1 MSQVEKGYLYRAY
14 PNAKQRELIKK
25 TFGCK
30 RFVYNYFLQFR
41 IDTYEETKK
50 TLSFYACCK
59 RLTDLKRELPFLLE
73 PDKCALQ
80 NAIRDLDKAYENF
93 FGTLN
98 SPRKRKFGYPRFK
111 SKRDNR
117 QSYRTN
123 FTNNNITF
131 EVTHIKLPKLGRVRI
146 RGGKNLVPEGRI
158 LNATVSIEPDGR
170 YYISIC
176 ATDVPAPVLEHN
188 EYPVG
193 IDLGIK
199 DLAILSDG
207 TKFDALKPLNASLKR
222 LKFLQRSFDR
232 KSKSSARR
240 EKARVKVARL
250 NVKIVAQRE
259 DYIHKLTSFVTKK
272 YGVIFIEDLNVGW
285 MMKNHKLARYII
297 DSSWGELMRQL
308 EYKSLWRGRVLLKV
322 DRFYAS
328 SQTCGNCGFKNPTV
342 KNLGVREWDCPE
354 CGQHHNRDLNA
365 AQNILCEGLR
375 LLAELDEKFCDKLG

>member
-1 MSQVEKGYLYRAY
+1 MYRAY

-30 RFVYNYFLQFR
+30 RFVYNYFLRLR
-41 IDTYEETKK
+41 IDTYAETKK
-50 TLSFYACCK
+50 TLSYNACSK

-80 NAIRDLDKAYENF
+80 NALRDLDKAYENF
-93 FGTLN
+93 FGTVS

-111 SKRDNR
+111 SKRDNC
-117 QSYRTN
+117 QKYRTS
-123 FTNNNITF
+123 FSNNNITF
-131 EVTHIKLPKLGRVRI
+131 EGTHIKLPKLGGVRI
-146 RGGKNLVPEGRI
+146 RGGKTLVPEGRI
-158 LNATVSIEPDGR
+158 LSATVRLEPDGR

-188 EYPVG
+188 EDPVG

-207 TKFDALKPLNASLKR
+207 TQFDTLKPLNTSLKR

-250 NVKIVAQRE
+250 NAKIAAQRL
-259 DYIHKLTSFVTKK
+259 DYIHKLTNFVTKK
-272 YGVIFIEDLNVGW
+272 YGVIFIEDLNVGG
-285 MMKNHKLARYII
+285 MMKNHCLARHIA
-297 DSSWGELMRQL
+297 DSSWGELRRQL
-308 EYKSLWRGRVLLKV
+308 EYKSLWRGRVLLTV

-328 SQTCGNCGFKNPTV
+328 SQTCADCGFKNPAV
-342 KNLGVREWDCPE
+342 KDLGVREWDCPK
-354 CGQHHNRDLNA
+354 CGHHHDRDLNA

-375 LLAELDEKFCDKLG
+375 LLTELDEKFRDKSA

>member
-1 MSQVEKGYLYRAY
+1 MEKGYVYRAY

-30 RFVYNYFLQFR
+30 RFVYNYFLDVR
-41 IDTYEETKK
+41 KARWENDKK
-50 TLSFYACCK
+50 NMTFFEMNKL
-59 RLTDLKRELPFLLE
+59 LTPLKQDKDFLRE
-73 PDKCALQ
+73 PDKNALQ
-80 NAIRDLDKAYENF
+80 NALRDLDKSYDNF
-93 FGTLN
+93 FGTVN
-98 SPRKRKFGYPRFK
+98 SLRKRKFGYPRKK
-111 SKRDNR
+111 SKRDNY

-123 FTNNNITF
+123 FTNNNIAF
-131 EVTHIKLPKLGRVRI
+131 EGTHIKLPKLGRVRI

-188 EYPVG
+188 EDPVG

-207 TKFDALKPLNASLKR
+207 TQFDALKPLNASLKR

-240 EKARVKVARL
+240 EKARVKVARMHA
-250 NVKIVAQRE
+250 KIAAQRE
-259 DYIHKLTSFVTKK
+259 DYLHKLTNFVTKK
-272 YGVIFIEDLNVGW
+272 YGVIFIEDLNVSG
-285 MMKNHKLARYII
+285 MLKNHKLARHIA
-297 DSSWGELMRQL
+297 DSSWGELRRQL
-308 EYKSLWRGRVLLKV
+308 EYKSLWRGRVLLTV

-328 SQTCGNCGFKNPTV
+328 SQTCGNCGFKNPAV
-342 KNLGVREWDCPE
+342 KDLGVREWDCPK
-354 CGQHHNRDLNA
+354 CGHHHDRDVNA

-375 LLAELDEKFCDKLG
+375 LLTELDEKFRDKSA

>member
-1 MSQVEKGYLYRAY
+1 MEKGYVYRAY

-30 RFVYNYFLQFR
+30 RFIYNHFLDLR
-41 IDTYEETKK
+41 KARWENDKK
-50 TLSFYACCK
+50 NMTFFEMNKL
-59 RLTDLKRELPFLLE
+59 LTPLKQEKDFLRE
-73 PDKCALQ
+73 PDKNALQ
-80 NAIRDLDKAYENF
+80 NALRDLDKAYDNF
-93 FGTLN
+93 FGTVN

-111 SKRDNR
+111 SKRDNY

-123 FTNNNITF
+123 FTNNNIAF
-131 EVTHIKLPKLGRVRI
+131 EGSHIKLPKLGRVRI
-146 RGGKNLVPEGRI
+146 RGGKTLVPDGRI
-158 LNATVSIEPDGR
+158 LSATVRIEPDGR

-188 EYPVG
+188 EDPVG

-207 TKFDALKPLNASLKR
+207 TQFDALKPLNASLKR

-240 EKARVKVARL
+240 EKDRVKVARMHA
-250 NVKIVAQRE
+250 KIAAQRL
-259 DYIHKLTSFVTKK
+259 DYIHKLTNFVTKK
-272 YGVIFIEDLNVGW
+272 YGIIFLEDLNVSG
-285 MMKNHKLARYII
+285 MMKNHKLARHIA
-297 DSSWGELMRQL
+297 DSSWGELRRQL
-308 EYKSLWRGRVLLKV
+308 EYKSLWRGRVLLTV

-328 SQTCGNCGFKNPTV
+328 SQTCGNCGFKNPSV
-342 KNLGVREWDCPE
+342 KDLGVREWICPE
-354 CGQHHNRDLNA
+354 CGRHHDRDLNA

-375 LLAELDEKFCDKLG
+375 LLAELDEKFRDKTA

>member
-1 MSQVEKGYLYRAY
+1 MEKGYVYRAY
-14 PNAKQRELIKK
+14 PNAKQCELIEK

-30 RFVYNYFLQFR
+30 RFVYNYFLDLR
-41 IDTYEETKK
+41 KARWENDKK
-50 TLSFYACCK
+50 NMTFFEMNKL
-59 RLTDLKRELPFLLE
+59 LTPIKQEKDFLCE
-73 PDKCALQ
+73 PDKNALQ
-80 NAIRDLDKAYENF
+80 NALRDLDTAYTNF
-93 FGTLN
+93 FSTVHKTNGQ
-98 SPRKRKFGYPRFK
+98 KFGYPRKK
-111 SKRDNR
+111 SKRDNY

-131 EVTHIKLPKLGRVRI
+131 EGTHIKLPKLGRVQI

-158 LNATVSIEPDGR
+158 LSATVRIEPDGR

-188 EYPVG
+188 EDPVG

-207 TKFDALKPLNASLKR
+207 TQFDALKPLNTSLKR

-240 EKARVKVARL
+240 EKVRVKVARL
-250 NVKIVAQRE
+250 NAKIAAQRL
-259 DYIHKLTSFVTKK
+259 DYLHKLTSFVTKK
-272 YGVIFIEDLNVGW
+272 YGVIFIEDLNVGG
-285 MMKNHKLARYII
+285 MMKNHKLARHIA
-297 DSSWGELMRQL
+297 DSSWGELRRQL
-308 EYKSLWRGRVLLKV
+308 EYKSLCRGRVLLTV

-328 SQTCGNCGFKNPTV
+328 SQTCGNCGFKNSAV
-342 KNLGVREWDCPE
+342 KDLGVREWDCPK
-354 CGQHHNRDLNA
+354 CGHHHDRDLNA

-375 LLAELDEKFCDKLG
+375 LLAELDEKFRDKSA